1 MAPKRT
7 AQDAGNELP
16 SMEGEEEEA
25 ATPEA
30 QPATKKRRWTRAQS
44 DLYDRVEE
52 ARSTNPRFLFRYWC
66 KHSGGNAR
74 LNTTDAI
81 TPSFHA
87 THRGRKNFYKI
98 PPDRLSA
105 WAQHHVTYT
114 HGLRTTFSSW
124 SQTLNTVLC
133 MAQHSPDPASTH
145 ISVLDTE
152 MLGPMNPILHTG
164 DFDRV
169 LQTGSV
175 WQFSNEYLI
184 FGVVRGDAYKAVPY
198 SDFTAAVT
206 SIDVNLVDGW
216 PEVSLTGLTIE
227 SLKALAQRYGEKLE
241 LIIAAGLSRMS
252 VGHSWTR
259 EDLLS
264 MLCTLNFPADW
275 RDDPKLSMSS
285 EVDYHGHEDAKD
297 ILRILRDVVDVSEGR
312 TPQPEPAARPSLGP
326 VPAADDV
333 GKPKTFKDFVV
344 EKAKQL
350 FGW

>member
-1 MAPKRT
+1 M
-7 AQDAGNELP
+7 D
-16 SMEGEEEEA
+16 EEEEA
-25 ATPEA
+25 AIPEA
-30 QPATKKRRWTRAQS
+30 QPATKNKRWTRAQS

-98 PPDRLSA
+98 PPDRLSS

-114 HGLRTTFSSW
+114 IGLRTAFSSW

-133 MAQHSPDPASTH
+133 MAAHSPDPASTY
-145 ISVLDTE
+145 ISILDTE
-152 MLGPMNPILHTG
+152 MLDPMNPILHTG

-175 WQFSNEYLI
+175 REFRNEYLI
-184 FGVVRGDAYKAVPY
+184 FGIVRGDAYKAVPY
-198 SDFTAAVT
+198 SDFTTAVT
-206 SIDVNLVDGW
+206 SINVNPVGGW
-216 PEVSLTGLTIE
+216 GVNEISLTGLTME
-227 SLKALAQRYGEKLE
+227 SLKTLAQRYGEKLE

-252 VGHSWTR
+252 TGHSWTR

-264 MLCTLNFPADW
+264 MLCTLNFPDDW

-285 EVDYHGHEDAKD
+285 EVDYHGYEDGKD

-312 TPQPEPAARPSLGP
+312 TPQPEPAARPLLAP
-326 VPAADDV
+326 VSAAEDSA
-333 GKPKTFKDFVV
+333 KPKTFKDIVA
-344 EKAKQL
+344 EKAKHF
-350 FGW
+350 FGF